1 MSFRLQQLAAVVAMV
16 VSVCLQSSIA
26 VYAQAPTEVLLE
38 TSGTIPAQN
47 SQFSGG
53 SRQTVNYGPFAVPRS
68 GRLTFIVTST
78 PNVRQ
83 EVENI
88 ERHDSTVRTITFNGE
103 EISLRPDYPEC
114 NPPGSNPAICTSV
127 WDPPTSGNLS
137 IELLG
142 PATYNIFGEFSG
154 HAAQNYT
161 LTVNFQPGPDVT
173 EVVPN
178 QGSLQGWETVTVNG
192 NYFEEN
198 SVVLFGGVAATDTVV
213 LSPTQI
219 VCKTPP
225 CIAGATDVTV
235 LAPDPIEA
243 RWNYGRPWGVFT
255 TLPSG
260 FTYSAAKTRGPAQS
274 TERLLGTYSGFFEEQ
289 ANVNVDPESERQ
301 SVDFDFNIPG
311 AGRLRWE
318 AWAFIPITSPVFG
331 GPGDELN
338 FEAFNDSTAVRDF
351 TRGDDQVSGTHVTCT
366 SLTYFYAPVICNST
380 QIVDVTGS
388 GAGDFRVLG
397 PARISALFSDFMS
410 APFQDWSLALY
421 FADQPVVQSVSPDM
435 GPPAGGTPVTIAGSH
450 FGSGARVYFG
460 DEEATN
466 VAVLDSNTITCDAPM
481 GDPGAVD
488 VSVELFTNLRG
499 TLEDGF
505 VYGDLTP
512 TETSTP
518 TPSDTP
524 VETDTPTPTATPTPT
539 ITTTATR
546 TPSPTNTQEAS
557 PSPTPIP
564 TIDLDQDEDEM
575 VEEDDLIIIVI
586 LIRNGEVDARILFD
600 LATLWRELDLK

>member
-1 MSFRLQQLAAVVAMV
+1 MSSRLQFLSALAAVTLCFQLGN
-16 VSVCLQSSIA
+16 SVF
-26 VYAQAPTEVLLE
+26 AQAPTQNLFE
-38 TSGTIPAQN
+38 TTGTIPAQ
-47 SQFSGG
+47 SGQFSGG
-53 SRQTVNYGPFAVPRS
+53 SRQTVDYGPISVPRS

-83 EVENI
+83 EVQNI
-88 ERHDSTVRTITFNGE
+88 ERHDSTVQTITFNGQ

-114 NPPGSNPAICTSV
+114 NAFGSNPAICTSV
-127 WDPPTSGNLS
+127 WDPPTSGSLS

-142 PATYNIFGEFSG
+142 PATYNTFGEFSG

-161 LTVNFQPGPDVT
+161 LTVNFQPGPDIT
-173 EVVPN
+173 NVVPDE
-178 QGSLQGWETVTVNG
+178 GSLGGWETVTVNG
-192 NYFEEN
+192 NYFEED

-255 TLPSG
+255 TLPGG
-260 FTYSAAKTRGPAQS
+260 FTYTAAKTRGPAQS

-289 ANVNVDPESERQ
+289 ANVNADPESKQQFE
-301 SVDFDFNIPG
+301 DFNFNIPG

-338 FEAFNDSTAVRDF
+338 FEAFNDSTAVRGF
-351 TRGDDQVSGTHVTCT
+351 RRGDGNLAGTNVTCT

-380 QIVDVTGS
+380 RIVDVTGS
-388 GAGDFRVLG
+388 GAGEFTVSG
-397 PARISALFSDFMS
+397 PARISANFNDFLS

-421 FADQPVVQSVSPDM
+421 FADQPVVDSVSPDT
-435 GPPAGGTPVTIAGSH
+435 GPPAGGTSVTIAGAH

-460 DEEATN
+460 EEEANN
-466 VAVLDSNTITCDAPM
+466 VAVLDSNTITCTAPM
-481 GDPGAVD
+481 ADPGSVD

-499 TLEDGF
+499 TLKDGF
-505 VYGDLTP
+505 VYGELTP
-512 TETSTP
+512 TETQTPTPSNTPTATSTP
-518 TPSDTP
+518 TPTLS
-524 VETDTPTPTATPTPT
+524 PTATPSMEPPPT
-539 ITTTATR
+539 FNVDPVDDDIV
-546 TPSPTNTQEAS
+546 N
-557 PSPTPIP
+557 
-564 TIDLDQDEDEM
+564 
-575 VEEDDLIIIVI
+575 EEDLLVIIISIRGNDVDPEILFQLSNLWKDLI
-586 LIRNGEVDARILFD
+586 GS
-600 LATLWRELDLK
+600 